1 MHSKKQSD
9 LHTVVR
15 PSNTKTILK
24 QVKVM
29 HDKMESNQ
37 EKTSSFWKKYPAQFQ
52 KHCNDFWAEWK
63 PGGRKWQK
71 ELGERG
77 KKDKPQTHLS

>member
-1 MHSKKQSD
+1 MLEFGPQKMWKIHRWWTPPPFWACFMHSKKQSD

-37 EKTSSFWKKYPAQFQ
+37 EKTSSF
-52 KHCNDFWAEWK
+52 
-63 PGGRKWQK
+63 
-71 ELGERG
+71 
-77 KKDKPQTHLS
+77 